1 MKIDLNISQKQA
13 VNLLRF
19 LYPLWALVGLFSIAY
34 IPSKFI
40 VSGDAIVTANNIIA
54 NGLLFRLGIA
64 GNLLTHLI
72 HIIVV
77 LILYQLFKSVDK
89 KQAMLIVIL
98 GLIGVP
104 IAMFNEVFKA
114 AALLLINNP
123 EQMMFFLDLHGMG
136 IIIASVFWGL
146 WLIPQGMLIYKSG
159 YFPKIFGHL
168 MIIAGVA
175 YTTMAFVQI
184 IFPHLT
190 TVISML
196 EMITMGEVLFMIWVL
211 FKGAKLS
218 GDGVDVEK
226 MSEGEVVSFD

>member
-123 EQMMFFLDLHGMG
+123 ESSTKIEKPENSVPEIISRDCLTLDLE
-136 IIIASVFWGL
+136 IIPISSVCGS
-146 WLIPQGMLIYKSG
+146 MKSG
-159 YFPKIFGHL
+159 
-168 MIIAGVA
+168 GVPL
-175 YTTMAFVQI
+175 I
-184 IFPHLT
+184 NNC
-190 TVISML
+190 
-196 EMITMGEVLFMIWVL
+196 
-211 FKGAKLS
+211 
-218 GDGVDVEK
+218 
-226 MSEGEVVSFD
+226 